1 MLIIVISRKGDSYM
15 SIYITGD
22 THAPIDID
30 KLSGRMFKEQK
41 SLNKN
46 DFVII
51 CGDFGGVWNGS
62 RHDEYCLDWFQSKR
76 FTTLFCGG
84 NHENYDL
91 LYQYPVKEWN
101 GGKIHKI
108 RKSIFHLINGEV
120 FELDGKRFFIMGG
133 ASSHDKEWRTSGVSW
148 WPEEIPSGC
157 VMEYGLENLRKY
169 GNDVDYIITHCAP
182 TSVQRKI
189 CSFYKEDSLTEYLD
203 YIYSNVRFEKWFCGH
218 YHIDKKI
225 DNVNIVYNSIIKI
238 S

>member
-1 MLIIVISRKGDSYM
+1 M
-15 SIYITGD
+15 
-22 THAPIDID
+22 
-30 KLSGRMFKEQK
+30 
-41 SLNKN
+41 
-46 DFVII
+46 
-51 CGDFGGVWNGS
+51 
-62 RHDEYCLDWFQSKR
+62 
-76 FTTLFCGG
+76 
-84 NHENYDL
+84 HENYDL

-133 ASSHDKEWRTSGVSW
+133 ASSHDKEWRTPGISW

-157 VMEYGLENLRKY
+157 VVEYGLENLRKY

-189 CSFYKEDSLTEYLD
+189 CLFYKEDSLTEYLD
-203 YIYSNVRFEKWFCGH
+203 YIYNNVRFEKWFCGH

-225 DNVNIVYNSIIKI
+225 DNVNIVYNSIIKLL
-238 S
+238 